1 MFKVKSDFM
10 GIFKVGDNINYNLK
24 TLSLLY
30 DFQSN
35 ATEDKKIFLNKPI
48 IITIASICEAILYDL
63 HMRITRHTI
72 EGVRNISQS
81 IINMIR
87 SKKIDEFDKYIAC
100 AKKYDFFDAQDSQFY
115 EDLDTLRKLRN
126 RIHIQNLK
134 NHFEPDEEKVFNYAY
149 KTMAEKTLEKV
160 LKKML
165 EKYSRKQGAIGYVND
180 FELPWQEHFSSHY

>member
-10 GIFKVGDNINYNLK
+10 GSFKAGDNINHNLRI
-24 TLSLLY
+24 LSLLY

-35 ATEDKKIFLNKPI
+35 NTEDKKILLNKPI

-63 HMRITRHTI
+63 HMRITCHTI
-72 EGVRNISQS
+72 EGVQNIAQS
-81 IINMIR
+81 VINMIR

-100 AKKYDFFDAQDSQFY
+100 AKKHDFFDAKDSQLY

-134 NHFEPDEEKVFNYAY
+134 NHFEPDEEEAFSCDRKI
-149 KTMAEKTLEKV
+149 MSEKTLEKV
-160 LKKML
+160 LKQML
-165 EKYSRKQGAIGYVND
+165 KKYSREQGATGYVDD
-180 FELPWQEHFSSHY
+180 FELPWQEYFPSCD